1 MKAYQEFIENWD
13 TNIMNLNRK
22 KNLVFLRKK
31 IYNQKG
37 MQNVSQMIAINYNNC
52 LRINLIE
59 SLNFQIVLKDDET
72 FAVGKIENWLNE

>member
-1 MKAYQEFIENWD
+1 
-13 TNIMNLNRK
+13 
-22 KNLVFLRKK
+22 
-31 IYNQKG
+31 

-72 FAVGKIENWLNE
+72 FAVGKIENWFNGYFLCVFMVNKVE